1 MAFKPIY
8 QIHTILKQEY
18 LEPTMMWAFRL
29 VLALN
34 IPFIILPLFIG
45 FSYKVIW
52 AAFGAYL
59 LALLDYRGPHYKKI
73 TIQFIETMLI
83 VAAAFLGIY
92 SHHSLGLALITM
104 FLVGMFAA
112 LIRNWNEY
120 GASIGV
126 AVGFFFLFGL
136 ANPVV
141 NSEIFEHLFYLLI
154 GALWSICLTVLSFP
168 FKPSNPLRR
177 SVANVWKANT
187 YFLDLLIQ
195 KVTNS
200 DMVSEKQLL
209 EKELA
214 MRSAINQSISLFER
228 RESGKTRLKAQHYD
242 MMMEVRKTASL
253 FGATLSSI
261 HEELNLNRVAGFKE
275 IKKSVLYKLLSAYSQ
290 ASAHISLA
298 VFTLKV
304 EEFTLAKIKVKRCL
318 IATELF
324 KEACENLS
332 LSEKDRLALRHL
344 LDTLDKSNRYLNQT
358 ILQLEEKMHFQ
369 KSDYLENYKLSFN
382 QFLSGL
388 RADVLLDLIREMFNI
403 NSQQFKYALRV
414 AFGLTLGV
422 FIYKYFNINHG
433 YWIPLTVLI
442 VIQPYYGATLKKSIE
457 RISGTV
463 AGIIVGGLIMLLPI
477 PREVYTILL
486 IVVTFFVAYFLRNN
500 YKVGV
505 FFVTIMMVILM
516 HFSQQG
522 SLQLIGWRVV
532 ATVIGALIAIAAAYA
547 FWPVW
552 EKQRFPFLMK
562 QALRQNAG
570 YMNQVMKYYH
580 GTLAPNESWHKHR
593 RYAEAA
599 NNDVFACVQRMYEEP
614 EHIQTL
620 VNNNFALVS
629 INIRIVRE
637 ITSMA
642 LLVSESKYTV
652 KENLHGFFKE
662 LETVY
667 DWINNAFSHSFS
679 NTPYPDFKKTNHQLN
694 TALHYEDEYTQ
705 SIKTELEK
713 IVFELE
719 AMCVLLVQRN
729 KELAKQLVQS

>member
-1 MAFKPIY
+1 
-8 QIHTILKQEY
+8 
-18 LEPTMMWAFRL
+18 MWAFRL

-34 IPFIILPLFIG
+34 VPFIVLPLFIG

-59 LALLDYRGPHYKKI
+59 IALLDYRGPHYKKI
-73 TIQFIETMLI
+73 TIQIVETFLI
-83 VAAAFLGIY
+83 LAAAFLGIY
-92 SHHSLGLALITM
+92 SNKSLALGLSTM
-104 FLVGMFAA
+104 FFVGMFAA
-112 LIRNWNEY
+112 LIRNWKDY

-136 ANPVV
+136 ANPVAEP
-141 NSEIFEHLFYLLI
+141 EIAEHLVFLFF
-154 GALWSICLTVLSFP
+154 GALWSICLTLFSFP

-187 YFLDLLIQ
+187 FFLDLLIQ
-195 KVTNS
+195 KLIKPDV
-200 DMVSEKQLL
+200 VSEKTLL

-214 MRSAINQSISLFER
+214 MRSAINQSIQLFER
-228 RESGKTRLKAQHYD
+228 RETHKTRLKAQHYD
-242 MMMEVRKTASL
+242 LMMEVRKTASL
-253 FGATLSSI
+253 FGATLSAI
-261 HEELNLNRVAGFKE
+261 HEELNLSKASSFKD

-290 ASAHISLA
+290 ASAHISIA
-298 VFTLKV
+298 VFTLKI
-304 EEFTLAKIKVKRCL
+304 EEFTLAKIKVKRCI
-318 IATELF
+318 IATDLF
-324 KEACENLS
+324 KEAFDDVVLNDK
-332 LSEKDRLALRHL
+332 EKSAFNHL
-344 LDTLDKSNRYLNQT
+344 LETLDKSNAYLNQT
-358 ILQLEEKMHFQ
+358 ILLLEQKMNFQ

-388 RADVLLDLIREMFNI
+388 RAEALFDLVREIFNI

-433 YWIPLTVLI
+433 YWIPLTVII

-457 RISGTV
+457 RISGTMS
-463 AGIIVGGLIMLLPI
+463 GILVGGLIMLLPI
-477 PREVYTILL
+477 PHEVYAGLL
-486 IVVTFFVAYFLRNN
+486 IVVTFFIAYYLRNN

-522 SLQLIGWRVV
+522 SLALIGWRIL
-532 ATVIGALIAIAAAYA
+532 ATVIGSAIAIAAAYA

-552 EKQRFPFLMK
+552 EKQRFLFLMK
-562 QALRQNAG
+562 HALEQNFN
-570 YMNQVMKYYH
+570 YMDQVMKYYH
-580 GTLAPNESWHKHR
+580 GTLGPHESWYKHR

-614 EHIQTL
+614 EHIQTQ
-620 VNNNFALVS
+620 VDTNFALVS
-629 INIRIVRE
+629 VNIRIVRE
-637 ITSMA
+637 TTSLA
-642 LLVSESKYTV
+642 LLISELGDEVSKA
-652 KENLHGFFKE
+652 NLEDFFEEIKD
-662 LETVY
+662 VY
-667 DWINNAFSHSFS
+667 QWINNTFSHSFS
-679 NTPYPDFKKTNHQLN
+679 NMAFPDFKKINQQLSLFFL
-694 TALHYEDEYTQ
+694 TKQEELQ

-719 AMCVLLVQRN
+719 AMCLLLEQRN